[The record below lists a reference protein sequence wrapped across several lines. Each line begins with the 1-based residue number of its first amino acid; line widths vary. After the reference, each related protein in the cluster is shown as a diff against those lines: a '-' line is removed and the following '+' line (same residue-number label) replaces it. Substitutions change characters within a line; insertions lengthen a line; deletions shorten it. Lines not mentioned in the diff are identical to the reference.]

1 MYNNKS
7 CLQGWILTADLKA
20 SSHRPWLRAKQPIH
34 LQAGRGEKMAKM
46 ISYGTSRGVFEEST
60 VIPGVFIKVGARSLV
75 SPETTPP
82 DPFYTKIESEL
93 ARLRDGGPLGQ
104 QMVSKIIQL
113 INSDEAKSQGKHI
126 YIVPDSESR
135 AEAILPDSMRDIYAK
150 HTTEEASKIIA
161 GLADR
166 PAMDSKA
173 ASQGASVK
181 VCVGNRNSGGLDA
194 DGIPRIELPKDEN
207 AHFMELVHE
216 LLHASR
222 MLKGRSS
229 EALDFPYG
237 TVNEEFRTVG
247 LKQWQDKPL
256 TENSIRKE
264 QGLPLR
270 KSYTLGYGKSV
281 ATDRGFDDKLD
292 KILMERRA
300 FKEAIDAKKNKQP
313 TTDSGEET
321 TPEKPPVDSK
331 GPASPTTQGDT
342 PTPPIPR
349 KIPLPPSDKPPST
362 SHPADPDAPVPT
374 DQTGGAGQPP
384 KSKIP
389 APPPL
394 TKKDLAPKSDQSS
407 SPDSSSTDSSPDKH
421 SDVQPKKVGD
431 PVNESGGK
439 HDDKERVPF
448 RYADEKDTEQ
458 RLGNQVGNGV
468 YGKVYL
474 DKQDPDFVIKKFNY
488 NDQTTRSAVNN
499 EAENFAKYYGN
510 DSVEIIDTMKGIY
523 LRMRKIPGIPMR
535 EVESFPPG
543 ALEAFHAM
551 MMRLEKAGIT
561 HADMHAG
568 NFMYSAELN
577 EFFPI
582 DLGNGGFTESE
593 LQAMTQSNA
602 KSYDALVDMIADER
616 VGLNKDQL
624 AELVDN
630 VAAHPE
636 MKLSNNE
643 LKVLQT
649 LFPPGS
655 ASEPYDLKMLKR
667 VAVNGE
673 GIILFANTVLPSFGK
688 KALSFKELDVVAK
701 KWLEGYNALAPVQ
714 PTSAPESPGH
724 DPAGAGSHTGGEA
737 SPDLTIYTNANG
749 TRYALSRVVR
759 GLKIEVPNRNPEFY
773 EQTEAALDT
782 LRNTRSALKLLSSLE
797 SRIAHGKDLL
807 ITYTTGGNEARPQLT
822 ESQLGQY
829 TPKNLAD
836 QINIAYKLAHKG
848 VFFKG
853 EGASAVVSF
862 NPNRSLEI
870 TPEGEMYPITSPL
883 KAHLLL
889 AHELVHANRLM
900 KGTSAGA
907 SGSDSDPGSG
917 RWQEESRAVG
927 LGKWKNKTPSENSI
941 RKELGEPTRPGY
953 HVNKKPGGEEGP
965 DTQTAGEHSAG
976 SLHDTVEV
984 PISLPDSSKPAKP
997 DPVMEQLR
1005 TRVAISN
1012 PLQEAFS
1019 KLQTTIETQATK
1031 EGWVLKTITDVKFDE
1046 AGKQVLVTVQDEAG
1060 QTHDIKM
1067 DSETLAKALTGNV
1080 KSMLNTAAEG
1090 HASGTVSGVANAL
1103 GVYSTLRGLLDFLK
1117 GIVSGEQFDGQMIGG
1132 AVMVGWGLTEITGIN
1147 RAITD
1152 KLGNALRSALF
1163 NETKSAIE
1171 AGYAGGLEA
1180 LIGQSVSKLGQ
1191 LAGLGEE
1198 AAEALARSTAK
1209 IPFVGM
1215 AMGGYILYT
1224 DAELIKSLQASGA
1237 SKERIDKA
1245 IAATAMDALANVCFS
1260 AAPFTGP
1267 FEPLLVTIGSLANFV
1282 RGFLNDTPSSNP
1294 TSAEILIDVWSMGA
1308 LPMFRKIFSDG
1319 SYEGIQAFRGKLDKM
1334 QGSSDFNQFVTF
1346 HNSNDVKLFSFIV
1359 LEDQNN
1365 PKSELT
1371 KASTYFGEQ
1380 QVTLDDQMNVTIN
1393 YLAPHRANFGDHY
1406 SWHARYRDS
1415 VKGKFAQ
1422 GDDRFILM
1430 GVSTSYSAYYSR
1442 YPDGSGYVDCSA
1454 IFPHASLQ
1462 GGDHIYKLG
1471 MKANRAFSITG
1482 NLNDNTFISA
1492 WSSADD
1498 PYQYTVH
1505 GGGGDDSLIMSRY
1518 GQYSFDGGAD
1528 GKVGDGLSSSGVKVD
1543 LVPTE
1548 GRLLMSLVKLGIGNV
1563 GLLER
1568 HTLDWTQAY
1577 ALKNLSV
1584 SLSNVENLYG
1594 SNKSEVFVGNDAA
1607 NDIVTGGGDDVVYV
1621 SGGGDRYIFSIL
1633 DETMLAFRGTVGAL
1647 AKRDTVMLDVNDE
1660 NLQVFMGFV
1669 DDQPALT
1676 IVKRDTI
1683 VIGTTMMFASIELLL
1698 NVDFTTRDGK
1708 SFRYMTESDGS
1719 LKRWNMIYGSP
1730 GNDVFEAKDAT
1741 IYFSGGG
1748 VDDIYLQGGNK
1759 YYLNLKVTPDRNG
1772 PNIINFK
1779 QKADT
1784 DSRVWVRDQ
1793 VYLTDVDFVDVSL
1806 DQSWGPPLGLQVT
1819 MRSPAGDSAAF
1830 QVTFDTTSTLAKLD
1844 FMSRDGVYFRYIR
1857 QDDGGF
1863 APLILG
1869 YRPTKP
1875 DKDPIG
1881 SKFNSSYILNTADF
1895 PEDTLFIT
1903 PSNGMA
1909 ILQLPAPIESVDM
1922 LTRARWQIREYYTL
1936 ELALDGKLFAIGF
1949 RGDTVFEKLLLVGG
1963 NGSKRWSM
1971 QVTQPQRHGDVL
1983 IASSSVLIED
1993 AYVGYLVLNGK
2004 LQGATLK
2011 QSHTMILQHDGDSTR
2026 LFFDYQRLNVGL
2038 ADHATIAGSDGDDG
2052 MIANVKSDINLYGG
2066 KGNDSLFSGLGND
2079 LLDGGEGDDKL
2090 NGGGGNDTL
2099 IGGAGADTLEGA
2111 QGDDLLLGG
2120 AGADRLDGGDGIDTA
2135 SYETSLAG
2143 VAAALANQDGSN
2155 DHKLQAEGDAVGDTI
2170 LNIENLIGSQFND
2183 TLAGNDGDNL
2193 IVGLAGNDVLY
2204 GGKGKDTLYGG
2215 DGQDSLAG
2223 GEGDDFLFGEAG
2235 NDSLKGDSGNDSLSG
2250 GDGADTLDGG
2260 DGEDILIGGTGA
2272 DILNG
2277 GKGNDS
2283 ASYQN
2288 SLAGLIA
2295 VLKNLDGSS
2304 FNGLQGTGEAQ
2315 GDVLSNIEHLIGSQ
2329 FNDTLAG
2336 NDEGNILA
2344 GLDGYDAL
2352 FGGKGNDSLFGGDG
2366 DDSLN
2371 GGEGRD
2377 LLNGGEGR
2385 DDASYEDSRAGIAA
2399 ILLNQDGSSA
2409 KEFEGLGEDD
2419 LINIENLRG
2428 SQFDDLLV
2436 GNDESNVILGLNGND
2451 TIYGGA
2457 GNDILNGGDG
2467 TDVVYGGEG
2476 DDYLI
2481 GGDGDMLQGGAG
2493 ADSIDGKGNAFAVY
2507 TDSKQRVFIDLSEIA
2522 PQALGGDADGD
2533 KLNNIYNIIG
2543 SAYNDQIRG
2552 NRFDNILLGGGGDD
2566 ILMGFDG
2573 DDILMGDNGDD
2584 TLKGGND
2591 DDTLIGGAGADHMD
2605 GGDGIDTATY
2615 IGNKGV
2621 FVQLLNSNGQPA
2633 VKPMA
2638 IENAGGEEVGDV
2650 LVDIENLAG
2659 TLFND
2664 TLMGNDQS
2672 NNLWGR
2678 DGDDTLYGGGG
2689 MDTLIGGAGNDLYML
2704 EAGHDV
2710 LLDATDHEEGEMD
2723 TIRIF
2728 GVQTLDDLGFA
2739 RHGNDLSMLATN
2751 GTHAILK
2758 DWFVGKTDYRLI
2770 MDNDYL
2776 DNSDLLANVEDYLAN
2791 APNQAVIAA

>member
-1 MYNNKS
+1 
-7 CLQGWILTADLKA
+7 
-20 SSHRPWLRAKQPIH
+20 
-34 LQAGRGEKMAKM
+34 MAKM
-46 ISYGTSRGVFEEST
+46 ISYGNSRGVFEEST

-82 DPFYTKIESEL
+82 DPFYTKIESDL

-104 QMVSKIIQL
+104 QMVSTIIQL
-113 INSDEAKSQGKHI
+113 LNSDEAKSQGKHI
-126 YIVPDSESR
+126 YIVPGSESS
-135 AEAILPDSMRDIYAK
+135 AGALLPDSMRDIYAK
-150 HTTEEASKIIA
+150 HTTEEARNIIF
-161 GLADR
+161 GLAER
-166 PAMDSKA
+166 PDMDSKA
-173 ASQGASVK
+173 AGQGASAK
-181 VCVGNRNSGGLDA
+181 VTVGDGNYGGLDA
-194 DGIPRIELPKDEN
+194 DGIPRAELPKNEN
-207 AHFMELVHE
+207 EPFMELVHE

-222 MLKGRSS
+222 ILKGRSS
-229 EALDFPYG
+229 LALDFPYG
-237 TVNEEFRTVG
+237 AVNEEFRTVG

-270 KSYTLGYGKSV
+270 KSYTQGHGKSV
-281 ATDRGFDDKLD
+281 ATDHGFDYKLD

-300 FKEAIDAKKNKQP
+300 LEEAIAAKKNKQP
-313 TTDSGEET
+313 TTESGEET
-321 TPEKPPVDSK
+321 TPEKPPVDNK
-331 GPASPTTQGDT
+331 GPASPTTEGDT
-342 PTPPIPR
+342 PMPPIPR
-349 KIPLPPSDKPPST
+349 RIPLPPSDKPPPT

-407 SPDSSSTDSSPDKH
+407 SPDSSPDKH
-421 SDVQPKKVGD
+421 SDEQPKKVSD

-439 HDDKERVPF
+439 QDDKERVPF
-448 RYADEKDTEQ
+448 RYADEKNTEQ

-468 YGKVYL
+468 YGKVYV

-488 NDQTTRSAVNN
+488 NDQTTRNDVNN

-510 DSVEIIDTMKGIY
+510 DSVEIIDTMKAIY

-582 DLGNGGFTESE
+582 DLGGGGFTEAE
-593 LQAMTQSNA
+593 LQAMTESNA

-624 AELVDN
+624 AELMDN

-636 MKLSNNE
+636 MELSKNE
-643 LKVLQT
+643 LKVMQT

-655 ASEPYDLKMLKR
+655 ASEPYDLKMVKR
-667 VAVNGE
+667 VALSGE
-673 GIILFANTVLPSFGK
+673 GIILFSNTVIPSFGK
-688 KALSFKELDVVAK
+688 KTLSFKELDVVAK
-701 KWLEGYNALAPVQ
+701 KWLEGFNALAPFQ

-737 SPDLTIYTNANG
+737 SPDLAIYTNGNG

-759 GLKIEVPNRNPEFY
+759 GLKIEVPNRNLDFY
-773 EQTEAALDT
+773 EQTEAALDK
-782 LRNTRSALKLLSSLE
+782 LRNTRSGLKLLSSLE
-797 SRIAHGKDLL
+797 NRIAHGKDLL

-822 ESQLGQY
+822 ESQLGKY
-829 TPKNLAD
+829 APKNLED

-853 EGASAVVSF
+853 EGTSAVVSF
-862 NPNRSLEI
+862 NPDRSLEI

-907 SGSDSDPGSG
+907 SGSDADPGSG

-927 LGKWKNKTPSENSI
+927 LGKWKDKTPSENSI

-953 HVNKKPGGEEGP
+953 HVTKKPGGNDGS

-976 SLHDTVEV
+976 SLHDVEEV
-984 PISLPDSSKPAKP
+984 PISLPDSAKPAKP

-1019 KLQTTIETQATK
+1019 RLQTTIETQASA

-1080 KSMLNTAAEG
+1080 KNMLQTAAEG
-1090 HASGTVSGVANAL
+1090 HGSGTVSGVANAL

-1152 KLGNALRSALF
+1152 KLGNVLRSALF

-1267 FEPLLVTIGSLANFV
+1267 FEPLLVTIGSVANFV
-1282 RGFLNDTPSSNP
+1282 RGFLNDTPSSKP
-1294 TSAEILIDVWSMGA
+1294 TSAELFIDVWSMGA
-1308 LPMFRKIFSDG
+1308 LPMFRKLFSDG
-1319 SYEGIQAFRGKLDKM
+1319 SYEGIQAFRAKLDKM

-1346 HNSNDVKLFSFIV
+1346 HTSNDVKLFSFIV
-1359 LEDQNN
+1359 LEDKNN
-1365 PKSELT
+1365 PKSDLT

-1393 YLAPHRANFGDHY
+1393 YLAPHSSYYNDHY
-1406 SWHARYRDS
+1406 SWYARIRDS

-1454 IFPHASLQ
+1454 VYTDASYRALQ

-1498 PYQYTVH
+1498 PYQYTVY
-1505 GGGGDDSLIMSRY
+1505 GGGGDDSLIMSGY
-1518 GQYSFDGGAD
+1518 GQYRFDGGAD
-1528 GKVGDGLSSSGVKVD
+1528 GKVGDGLSSSGIKAA
-1543 LVPTE
+1543 LVPATS
-1548 GRLLMSLVKLGIGNV
+1548 RLLMSLVNLSIGNV
-1563 GLLER
+1563 GALDR
-1568 HTLDWTQAY
+1568 QTLDLTQAY

-1594 SNKSEVFVGNDAA
+1594 SNKDEVLVGNNAA
-1607 NDIVTGGGDDVVYV
+1607 NDIVTGGGDDVVFV
-1621 SGGGDRYIFSIL
+1621 SGGGDKYIIAIS
-1633 DETMLAFRGTVGAL
+1633 DKTTVAFQGTVGTGGTV
-1647 AKRDTVMLDVNDE
+1647 AKRDTVMLDANDKD
-1660 NLQVFMGFV
+1660 LQVFFV
-1669 DDQPALT
+1669 RINGLPALS
-1676 IVKRDTI
+1676 IINQQHDTI
-1683 VIGTTMMFASIELLL
+1683 PSTLKFASVEILL
-1698 NVDFTTRDGK
+1698 NMDFTTRDGK
-1708 SFRYMTESDGS
+1708 TFRYLMEADGS

-1730 GNDVFEAKDAT
+1730 DNDVFEAKDNAT

-1748 VDDIYLQGGNK
+1748 GGMDDIYLQGGSK
-1759 YYLNLKVTPDRNG
+1759 YYLNLEVTSYRNG
-1772 PNIINFK
+1772 ISIINFK
-1779 QKADT
+1779 QKAGTDT
-1784 DSRVWVRDQ
+1784 TKWGRDQ
-1793 VYLTDVDFVDVSL
+1793 VYLTEVDFADIELGKS
-1806 DQSWGPPLGLQVT
+1806 SGGWGLQRT
-1819 MRSPAGDSAAF
+1819 MHSPAGDSATF
-1830 QVTFDTTSTLAKLD
+1830 QVTFDTAATIANLD
-1844 FMSRDGVYFRYIR
+1844 FISRDGVYFCYIL
-1857 QDDGGF
+1857 QEDGSF
-1863 APLILG
+1863 KPLILG
-1869 YRPTKP
+1869 YRPPKP
-1875 DKDPIG
+1875 GNEPIG
-1881 SKFNSSYILNTADF
+1881 SKFNNSYVLNVADF
-1895 PEDTLFIT
+1895 ADDTVFTT

-1909 ILQLPAPIESVDM
+1909 ILRFPAQVDWLSV
-1922 LTRARWQIREYYTL
+1922 LNVARWELGQDYTL
-1936 ELALDGKLFAIGF
+1936 VYQLDGKIHRLRFSA
-1949 RGDTVFEKLLLVGG
+1949 DTVFEQLLLEDSSQG
-1963 NGSKRWSM
+1963 WSL
-1971 QVTQPQRHGDVL
+1971 QVTKPQKEGDVL
-1983 IASSSVLIED
+1983 TNSPSAVLEYEGVRYSIQD
-1993 AYVGYLVLNGK
+1993 GK
-2004 LQGATLK
+2004 LLGATLK
-2011 QSHTMILQHDGDSTR
+2011 HSQGILLEDEGATR
-2026 LFFDYQRLNVGL
+2026 LIFDLPRISLAL
-2038 ADHATIAGSDGDDG
+2038 ADQATIVGSDGDDT
-2052 MIANVKSDINLYGG
+2052 ITANVKSDINLYGG
-2066 KGNDSLFSGLGND
+2066 KGSDSLSSGLGND
-2079 LLDGGEGDDKL
+2079 WLDGGEGDDKL
-2090 NGGGGNDTL
+2090 NSGAGNDTL
-2099 IGGAGADTLEGA
+2099 VGGAGADTLDGA
-2111 QGDDLLLGG
+2111 QGDDLMIGG
-2120 AGADRLDGGDGIDTA
+2120 AGADRLDGGDGTDTA
-2135 SYETSLAG
+2135 SYETSMAG
-2143 VAAALANQDGSN
+2143 VAVALPNQNGSN
-2155 DHKLQAEGDAVGDTI
+2155 DQKLKALGDAVGDTL
-2170 LNIENLIGSQFND
+2170 LNIENLIGSQFDD
-2183 TLAGNDGDNL
+2183 TLAGNDSDNL
-2193 IVGLAGNDVLY
+2193 MVGLAGNDVLY

-2215 DGQDSLAG
+2215 DGKDSLAG
-2223 GEGDDFLFGEAG
+2223 GEGDDSLLGEADNDNLKGEAG
-2235 NDSLKGDSGNDSLSG
+2235 NDTLSG

-2260 DGEDILIGGTGA
+2260 DGDDILIGGTGA

-2277 GKGNDS
+2277 GKGNDF

-2295 VLKNLDGSS
+2295 VLKNL
-2304 FNGLQGTGEAQ
+2304 NGTTVNGWQGTGEAK

-2329 FNDTLAG
+2329 FNDTLVG
-2336 NDEGNILA
+2336 NDDDNILA
-2344 GLDGYDAL
+2344 GLDGQDSLY
-2352 FGGKGNDSLFGGDG
+2352 GGKGNDSLYGGDG
-2366 DDSLN
+2366 DDSLY

-2377 LLNGGEGR
+2377 LLDGGNGR
-2385 DDASYEDSRAGIAA
+2385 DYAFYDNNLVGIAA
-2399 ILLNQDGSSA
+2399 VLLNQDGSSL
-2409 KEFEGLGEDD
+2409 KGFEGLSEDD
-2419 LINIENLRG
+2419 LINIEDLQG
-2428 SQFDDLLV
+2428 SRFDDLLV
-2436 GNDESNVILGLNGND
+2436 GNDEKNIIFGMDGND

-2457 GNDILNGGDG
+2457 GNDILNGVGG
-2467 TDVVYGGEG
+2467 NDVVYGGEG
-2476 DDYLI
+2476 DDHLL
-2481 GGDGDMLQGGAG
+2481 GGDGDLLQGGAG
-2493 ADSIDGKGNAFAVY
+2493 ADIIDGGDSDFAVY
-2507 TDSKQRVFIDLSEIA
+2507 TDSKEAVFIDLSETA
-2522 PQALGGDADGD
+2522 PQARGGDAEGD
-2533 KLNNIYNIIG
+2533 KLNFINHIIG
-2543 SAYNDQIRG
+2543 SDYGDEIMG
-2552 NRFDNILLGGGGDD
+2552 NWSDNILIGGGGDD
-2566 ILMGFDG
+2566 TLRGYEGDDTLMGG
-2573 DDILMGDNGDD
+2573 NGDD
-2584 TLKGGND
+2584 TLKGGNG
-2591 DDTLIGGAGADHMD
+2591 DDTLIGDAGADRMH
-2605 GGDGIDTATY
+2605 GGDGIDTAMY

-2621 FVQLLNSNGQPA
+2621 FVQLRNSNGQFSF
-2633 VKPMA
+2633 KHMA
-2638 IENAGGEEVGDV
+2638 IEDQGGEAFGDV
-2650 LVDIENLAG
+2650 LTEIENLAG

-2664 TLMGNDQS
+2664 TLMGNDQD
-2672 NNLWGR
+2672 NTIWGR

-2689 MDTLIGGAGNDLYML
+2689 MDTLIGGAGNDLYVL

-2758 DWFVGKTDYRLI
+2758 DWFVGNTDYRVI

-2776 DNSDLLANVEDYLAN
+2776 DNSDLLANVQDYLN
-2791 APNQAVIAA
+2791 YAPSQAVINA